1 MIFEIVILFCVAFFT
16 GLLAFYIPQ
25 ISQERYKLLLVF
37 AGSYLFSIT
46 VIHILP
52 ELFQGVQNPGLIG
65 IFVLIGFFLQQS
77 LEFFSSGVEH
87 GHIHIHTK
95 GHSHAE
101 SSAWI
106 VLVAL
111 FAHSFLEGGL
121 LVHTHTPAHHE
132 EANTLLWGIALHKAP
147 EAFALMSVL
156 LCEMKPR
163 WKALFLLAI
172 FSLASP
178 MGLYFSDFLLMNNTI
193 SYGVFTF
200 LFALVSGNFLH
211 ISTTIVFESS
221 LDHSFN
227 ARKMS
232 VAVVA
237 ACVAILSELLL

>member
-1 MIFEIVILFCVAFFT
+1 MITDIIILFFVAFLT
-16 GLLAFYIPQ
+16 GLLPFYIPK
-25 ISQERYKLLLVF
+25 ISNGRYKLLLVF

-52 ELFQGVQNPGLIG
+52 ELFHEASEPSLIG

-101 SSAWI
+101 SSAWV
-106 VLVAL
+106 VLMAL

-121 LVHTHTPAHHE
+121 LAHP
-132 EANTLLWGIALHKAP
+132 EAFNHQHDTTTLLWGIALHKAP

-156 LCEMKPR
+156 LCEINKK
-163 WKALFLLAI
+163 WKALLLLII
-172 FSLASP
+172 FAMASP
-178 MGLYFSDFLLMNNTI
+178 LGLYFSHYLLSNDWM
-193 SYGVFTF
+193 SSQAFTL

-221 LDHSFN
+221 SDHKFN
-227 ARKMS
+227 ARKMGI
-232 VAVVA
+232 
-237 ACVAILSELLL
+237 AILGAAMAIGMELFL